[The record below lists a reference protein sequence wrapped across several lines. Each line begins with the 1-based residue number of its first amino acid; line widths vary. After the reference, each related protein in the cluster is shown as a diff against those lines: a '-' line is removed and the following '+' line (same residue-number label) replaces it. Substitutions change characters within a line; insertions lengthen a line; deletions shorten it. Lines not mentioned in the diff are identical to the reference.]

1 MRYPFLKKAYDEA
14 EGIPKVDTL
23 EMEKDIMLTE
33 SWDYE
38 LKKKQSEIRMKKL
51 KNLDIEDSDEE
62 NASENLR
69 IKMEFIDKLKEN
81 QKAIDKSTSE
91 FLTQAEINKKN
102 FKETE
107 IMNADGSIKNP
118 KPIKEKVEWVERQEC
133 EELQETLK
141 KNSSDW
147 LEKVKGDMKEGEQI
161 LNLSPFSKK
170 EESEG
175 ELADT
180 GLYVLKDGKL
190 VKGEGRK
197 REEVM
202 FSNWY

>member
-1 MRYPFLKKAYDEA
+1 M
-14 EGIPKVDTL
+14 
-23 EMEKDIMLTE
+23 
-33 SWDYE
+33 
-38 LKKKQSEIRMKKL
+38 
-51 KNLDIEDSDEE
+51 
-62 NASENLR
+62 
-69 IKMEFIDKLKEN
+69 
-81 QKAIDKSTSE
+81 
-91 FLTQAEINKKN
+91 
-102 FKETE
+102 
-107 IMNADGSIKNP
+107 
-118 KPIKEKVEWVERQEC
+118 
-133 EELQETLK
+133 QETLK

-147 LEKVKGDMKEGEQI
+147 LEKIKGDMKEGEQI

-170 EESEG
+170 EETEG